1 MDAGRTTTR
10 LLPLVPTD
18 PPPGGGFLIR
28 TIRLASGVVTS
39 SASIVVGS
47 VTSTFVV
54 VLDGVVVGTSEL
66 GEEFPLV
73 KGVEASPS
81 SLGSLSL
88 TRFPP
93 FDGLTLRIVAPGLGV
108 FCDPEGLTRLNGR

>member
-18 PPPGGGFLIR
+18 PAGGGFLIR

-54 VLDGVVVGTSEL
+54 VLDGVLVGTSEL
-66 GEEFPLV
+66 GEELAV
-73 KGVEASPS
+73 VRGEASPS
-81 SLGSLSL
+81 SVASLSL
-88 TRFPP
+88 TRLPP